1 MKINVDVERS
11 TLVAVPRAKA
21 EVLLQDLES
30 TLKRFPKLKKLSR
43 IGENEFRHDM
53 QTIGSRVAKI
63 AHDVSYGAKYV
74 VDPRKGQMT
83 FKPLPKVG
91 NAQVEGGLSLAEEG
105 NHVRLSFRV
114 KGELH
119 DVPVPLVYR
128 LVAPAFIQGKFTA
141 LVDGFLQKTAASLK
155 GASGSTA

>member
-1 MKINVDVERS
+1 
-11 TLVAVPRAKA
+11 
-21 EVLLQDLES
+21 
-30 TLKRFPKLKKLSR
+30 
-43 IGENEFRHDM
+43 M

-74 VDPRKGQMT
+74 VDARKGQVT

-105 NHVRLSFRV
+105 NQVRLSFHV
-114 KGELH
+114 KGELN
-119 DVPVPLVYR
+119 DVPVPLIYR

-141 LVDGFLQKTAASLK
+141 LVDAFLQKTAASLM
-155 GASGSTA
+155 GGSAAA

>member
-21 EVLLQDLES
+21 DVLLKDLEA
-30 TLKRFPKLKKLSR
+30 TLKRFPKLKKLSKL
-43 IGENEFRHDM
+43 GENEFRHDM

-74 VDPRKGQMT
+74 VDPSKGQIT

-91 NAQVEGGLSLAEEG
+91 NAQVEGGLSLVEEG
-105 NHVRLSFRV
+105 NKVRVSFRV
-114 KGELH
+114 KGELN

-141 LVDGFLQKTAASLK
+141 LVDAFLQKTAASLT
-155 GASGSTA
+155 GGSAA

>member
-11 TLVAVPRAKA
+11 TLVPVPRAKA
-21 EVLLQDLES
+21 DVLLKDLEA
-30 TLKRFPKLKKLSR
+30 TLKRFPKLKKLSKL
-43 IGENEFRHDM
+43 GENEFRHDM

-74 VDPRKGQMT
+74 VDASKGQIT

-91 NAQVEGGLSLAEEG
+91 NAQVEGGLSVAEEG
-105 NHVRLSFRV
+105 NKVRLSFRV
-114 KGELH
+114 KGELN

-141 LVDGFLQKTAASLK
+141 LVDAFLQKTAASLT
-155 GASGSTA
+155 GGSAAA